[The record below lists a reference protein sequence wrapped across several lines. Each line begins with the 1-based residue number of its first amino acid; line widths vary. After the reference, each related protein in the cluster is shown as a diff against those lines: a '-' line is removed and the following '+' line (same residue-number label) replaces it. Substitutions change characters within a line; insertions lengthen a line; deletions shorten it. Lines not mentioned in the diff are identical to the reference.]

1 MVAAI
6 ELEVW
11 ATFPELEVQVG
22 TCTPE
27 PGSLTEGEGARH
39 ERKKDRWRRLSITL
53 VFLLL

>member
-39 ERKKDRWRRLSITL
+39 ERKKDR
-53 VFLLL
+53 